1 MKSCLRDDPAAQRRE
16 YLQSLR
22 AAKLLAPDEHV
33 LPEPIAALWLHMSAA
48 GLLQHCSSAKAG
60 RGRPIA
66 GSGGGSATAG
76 VILTKWIDGR
86 VKAA

>member
-16 YLQSLR
+16 YLQY
-22 AAKLLAPDEHV
+22 
-33 LPEPIAALWLHMSAA
+33 
-48 GLLQHCSSAKAG
+48 CSSAKAG

>member
-48 GLLQHCSSAKAG
+48 GLLQLRQSGKGPPHCRIG
-60 RGRPIA
+60 RRVCYRR
-66 GSGGGSATAG
+66 SD
-76 VILTKWIDGR
+76 LTKWIDGR